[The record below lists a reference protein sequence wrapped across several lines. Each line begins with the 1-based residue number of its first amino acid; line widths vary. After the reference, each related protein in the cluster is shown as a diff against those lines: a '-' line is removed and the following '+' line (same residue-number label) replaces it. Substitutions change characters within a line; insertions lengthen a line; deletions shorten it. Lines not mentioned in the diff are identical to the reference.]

1 MATLLEEYERS
12 LVEPAVNEAIRE
24 NTIKL
29 QAESDRKLKNE
40 ISKVQAETTRRVQAE
55 TTRKVQAEYDRKI
68 REIAKNLK
76 GSLPVSKISEITG
89 LPVEIIEKL

>member
-24 NTIKL
+24 TTIK
-29 QAESDRKLKNE
+29 
-40 ISKVQAETTRRVQAE
+40 VQAE

-68 REIAKNLK
+68 REIATNLK